1 MGERLLQLILGEPWR
16 YAKDGAWLFMLALA
30 LPLWQIIA
38 GFGHHTINLP
48 VIGDMFLW
56 KLLVLAALAFGYV
69 AWTRARTAGLLL
81 TLCLVLIATTGKSAT
96 TQALAPVITLFVT
109 NLLLV
114 GLGTLLWT
122 GTIFGFALVP
132 GQQTTVAMGLQPAA
146 QNFQSF
152 MVFAFWLNL
161 TAFAIARAGHL
172 LPVWFLL
179 TMLSAALIIVPGTL
193 AITGRGAFLVA
204 FQLTSLAFVVSLFI
218 GLLMAF
224 QQLGVVGPWDELTQ
238 TGRTFLWEVTDLKS
252 YWLAWL
258 VALVIAG
265 MLKPLVY
272 NLNIRTTTRTETRR
286 DQSTTEITQTPAFQ
300 ALTAILILQSLV
312 GSAFVVTVLIWLFH
326 SQRAGLWWLLRMVLP
341 YTVFPIQMPMIYT
354 PNQAF
359 ALALT
364 AISVVLLLYKAV
376 RGEDSKISWNR
387 IWLMVVVLWIGVYGG
402 QWVYGYMGRS
412 Y

>member
-30 LPLWQIIA
+30 LPLWQIVA
-38 GFGHHTINLP
+38 GFGHHTVDMP
-48 VIGDMFLW
+48 VLGSIFFW
-56 KLLVLAALAFGYV
+56 KLLVLTALACGYV
-69 AWTRARTAGLLL
+69 AWTRARTAGLVL

-96 TQALAPVITLFVT
+96 TQALAPVVTLFVT
-109 NLLLV
+109 NLLLA

-132 GQQTTVAMGLQPAA
+132 GQQTTVATGLQPAA

-152 MVFAFWLNL
+152 MIFSFWLNL
-161 TAFAIARAGHL
+161 TAFAVARAGHL
-172 LPVWFLL
+172 LPAWFIF
-179 TMLSAALIIVPGTL
+179 TMLSVTLILVPGTL
-193 AITGRGAFLVA
+193 TITGRGSFLVA
-204 FQLTSLAFVVSLFI
+204 FQLTSLAFIVSLFV
-218 GLLMAF
+218 GAFMAF
-224 QQLGVVGPWDELTQ
+224 QQLGVVGPWEEVSQ
-238 TGRTFLWEVTDLKS
+238 KGRAFLWEVTDLKS

-265 MLKPLVY
+265 MLKPLLY
-272 NLNIRTTTRTETRR
+272 NLNIKTTTRTETNRA
-286 DQSTTEITQTPAFQ
+286 STTTETTQTPAFQ

-312 GSAFVVTVLIWLFH
+312 GSAFVVTLLLWLFH
-326 SQRAGLWWLLRMVLP
+326 PQRAGLWWLLLMILP
-341 YTVFPIQMPMIYT
+341 YTVFEIRMPMIYT

-364 AISVVLLLYKAV
+364 SVSVCLVLYKAV
-376 RGEDSKISWNR
+376 RGEKSTITWER
-387 IWLMVVVLWIGVYGG
+387 IWLIVFVLWAGVYGG

-412 Y
+412 F